1 MQIVSVKTF
10 LLIIAIVSVE
20 VVGMYTKPQPLDE
33 NHPKWKAR
41 PCLTFKDDNVLLEG
55 LNQAKVLT
63 NTVEIQNGLPETI
76 KLPELSKEIN
86 KIANRIILASHV
98 FDGEQVKLPR
108 IVDPLRPAFKF
119 RRSYGISEQRVK

>member
-1 MQIVSVKTF
+1 
-10 LLIIAIVSVE
+10 
-20 VVGMYTKPQPLDE
+20 MYTKPPALNE

-55 LNQAKVLT
+55 LNQAKLLT
-63 NTVEIQNGLPETI
+63 NTVEIQEGLPENFV
-76 KLPELSKEIN
+76 LPELSEEIN
-86 KIANRIILASHV
+86 QLVKEIILASHV

-108 IVDPLRPAFKF
+108 VIDPLRPAFKF